1 MYILYSIDHTIAT
14 EIYNYI
20 ILSLKKNQVLDYY
33 VHVMGHQA
41 KFSFYMNIKTK
52 KFVLGQTT

>member
-1 MYILYSIDHTIAT
+1 MGLFLNEDHTIAT

-33 VHVMGHQA
+33 VHVMGHEA